1 MSGPRPLSTREKLV
15 FFGVAF
21 LLLVLLITS
30 IFGRKGVLEIY
41 RVRRSYA
48 ALVREIEALE
58 AKKARLEK
66 EIEAL
71 KSDPRAVDREARD
84 KLWLIGPE
92 EKVLIKKGAKPKD

>member
-15 FFGVAF
+15 LFGGAF

-30 IFGRKGVLEIY
+30 VFGRKGVLEIY
-41 RVRRSYA
+41 RIRRSHA
-48 ALVREIEALE
+48 ALLREIEVLE
-58 AKKARLEK
+58 KEKARLEK

-71 KSDPRAVDREARD
+71 KRDPRAVDREARD

-92 EKVLIKKGAKPKD
+92 EKVIIKKGAKPNG